1 MSCHWRTRHIL
12 GCLVWGVNVRTYEQ
26 LGISHTE
33 IDVFKESQVKS
44 SADEISNSLREHHMT
59 TIIAAV
65 ESI

>member
-1 MSCHWRTRHIL
+1 MSSL
-12 GCLVWGVNVRTYEQ
+12 GVNVRTYEQ

-44 SADEISNSLREHHMT
+44 SADEILNSLREDHMAAVV
-59 TIIAAV
+59 AAV